1 MSDTPNKDIFDK
13 EEELKNDPE
22 INEGDFKD
30 RTRFPMTMHVD
41 GMEFEPEI
49 PLLVITRTSY
59 DLLLTEDDVLK
70 LYMFLA
76 GRIKHKL
83 FKTTR
88 IRFIGRTED
97 DG

>member
-1 MSDTPNKDIFDK
+1 MTDEKDTTDGEEKTKKEDIQTS
-13 EEELKNDPE
+13 
-22 INEGDFKD
+22 DFKD
-30 RTRFPMTMHVD
+30 RTRFPQTMHVD
-41 GMEFEPEI
+41 GIEFEPET

-83 FKTTR
+83 YRSTR

-97 DG
+97 DA